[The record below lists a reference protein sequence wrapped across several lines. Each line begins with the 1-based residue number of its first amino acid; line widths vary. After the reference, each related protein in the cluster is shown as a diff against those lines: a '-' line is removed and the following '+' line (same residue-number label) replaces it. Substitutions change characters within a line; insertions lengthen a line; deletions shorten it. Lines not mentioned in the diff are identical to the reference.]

1 MSDGVRSSIRLGRYT
16 FDVRTAGPA
25 DGTPVVLLHGF
36 PETSWSWRHQIEA
49 LADAGYRVV
58 APDQRGYSPG
68 ARPRDVASYR
78 LSELV
83 GDVIRLADHEDLGRF
98 HLVGHDWGAMV
109 AWFVASQ
116 HPDRLR
122 SLTAISVPHPS
133 AYREALTTL
142 RSGQA
147 VRSIY
152 AAIFQIPGIER
163 VMLARDGAGFRAS
176 LRRSGL
182 SAEEA
187 DHYGELMRDRAVL
200 GAALN
205 WYRAVRPGDVSGLQ
219 PVTVPTLHIWST
231 EDPALSRTGAESTGK
246 YVDGPYRFE
255 VLDGISHWIP
265 EQAPEVTNRLLLE
278 HFAAH
283 PD

>member
-1 MSDGVRSSIRLGRYT
+1 MNDGQISSVRLGSFT
-16 FDVRTAGPA
+16 FDVRTAGPD
-25 DGTPVVLLHGF
+25 DGTPVILLHGF
-36 PETSWSWRHQIEA
+36 PETSWSWRHQIEPLVA
-49 LADAGYRVV
+49 AGYRVI

-68 ARPRDVASYR
+68 ARPRGVKSYR
-78 LSELV
+78 MAELV
-83 GDVIRLADHEDLGRF
+83 GDVMRLANHAELGRF

-109 AWFVASQ
+109 AWLIASE
-116 HPDRLR
+116 HADRLR
-122 SLTAISVPHPS
+122 SLTAISVPHPL
-133 AYREALTTL
+133 AYGDALRTL

-152 AAIFQIPGIER
+152 ALIFQIPGVER
-163 VMLARDGAGFRAS
+163 VMLARDGSGFRRA

-187 DHYGELMRDRAVL
+187 DHYGALMSDRAAL
-200 GAALN
+200 NAALN
-205 WYRAVRPGDVSGLQ
+205 WYRAVRPADIKDLE

-231 EDPALSRTGAESTGK
+231 EDPALSRTGAEATEK
-246 YVDGPYRFE
+246 YVAGPYRFE
-255 VLDGISHWIP
+255 VLEGISHWIP
-265 EQAPEVTNRLLLE
+265 EHAPETSNLLLLE